1 MSLVDTLLSAFVSL
15 RANILRTVLTTL
27 GIIIGVAAVIA
38 MVGVGAGAE
47 QRIQGVIDNLGS
59 NVLFVSNG
67 SSMSGGV
74 RGGSGSRV
82 SLTEADARAIE
93 EEASSVLI
101 AAPSVRAS
109 AQLIRGNSNWFA
121 TIYGAG
127 DGYLKAREW
136 QVSSGRTF
144 SPQEERSPTKLAII
158 GQTVVEQLFPE
169 EDPVGQMMRIKRV
182 PFMIIGT
189 VAAKGETPW
198 GGDQDDVVF
207 IPITTAKTRIVGG
220 DRFRGPNVANIT
232 VKAASASLIM
242 EAEREV
248 TEILQRRHR
257 IQPGQ
262 ADDFRVRNVAQMLD
276 ARAQSERIMSIL
288 LASVAGIS
296 LLVGG
301 IGIMNIMLVSV
312 TERTREIGLRMAVGA
327 RRRDILLQFVTEAMA
342 VSLIGGAI
350 GVVIGLA
357 GSMTAARIGDWPI
370 ITSPIAALLAIGFAA
385 LIGIFFGY
393 YPAYKASRLDPI
405 TALRHE

>member
-1 MSLVDTLLSAFVSL
+1 
-15 RANILRTVLTTL
+15 
-27 GIIIGVAAVIA
+27 

>member
-1 MSLVDTLLSAFVSL
+1 MPSPKSKLKKSSHSFSQSESNVYTPKIPSRDAIIKHLEEVGKPIAHTKLCKQMGLKKEQQMEGL
-15 RANILRTVLTTL
+15 RNRLIKMKQDGQVISNRL
-27 GIIIGVAAVIA
+27 GAYGLAAHMDLIK
-38 MVGVGAGAE
+38 GRIKGNKDGAGYF
-47 QRIQGVIDNLGS
+47 IPDDGS
-59 NVLFVSNG
+59 DDLFFG
-67 SSMSGGV
+67 
-74 RGGSGSRV
+74 
-82 SLTEADARAIE
+82 L
-93 EEASSVLI
+93 
-101 AAPSVRAS
+101 
-109 AQLIRGNSNWFA
+109 
-121 TIYGAG
+121 
-127 DGYLKAREW
+127 REM
-136 QVSSGRTF
+136 
-144 SPQEERSPTKLAII
+144 EKL
-158 GQTVVEQLFPE
+158 F
-169 EDPVGQMMRIKRV
+169 D
-182 PFMIIGT
+182 
-189 VAAKGETPW
+189 
-198 GGDQDDVVF
+198 GDQVLARFTGFDNRGRREG
-207 IPITTAKTRIVGG
+207 TAV
-220 DRFRGPNVANIT
+220 
-232 VKAASASLIM
+232 
-242 EAEREV
+242 
-248 TEILQRRHR
+248 EILQRRHR